1 MKCTLRTITNPR
13 PGSAARPP
21 GGGGTPKRVAQ
32 TDHGTFSLYTVADA
46 QYVSME
52 MDHGSCVRRPASH
65 PAGRS
70 AAPHTA
76 GHHDKSQMERNS
88 FTGLA
93 ARESGP
99 PVNES
104 APLWL
109 RAPPCDRVA
118 ARGLNHRQE
127 PARSDPPVH
136 FVKTGMRPLRELP

>member
-1 MKCTLRTITNPR
+1 MNAYDRARFQINTRKNHPSNVDHEVHVTHVHEPASGVR
-13 PGSAARPP
+13 RPP
-21 GGGGTPKRVAQ
+21 AGDGNTTGRGTHAQ

-93 ARESGP
+93 ARESG
-99 PVNES
+99 
-104 APLWL
+104 LL
-109 RAPPCDRVA
+109 
-118 ARGLNHRQE
+118 
-127 PARSDPPVH
+127 
-136 FVKTGMRPLRELP
+136 